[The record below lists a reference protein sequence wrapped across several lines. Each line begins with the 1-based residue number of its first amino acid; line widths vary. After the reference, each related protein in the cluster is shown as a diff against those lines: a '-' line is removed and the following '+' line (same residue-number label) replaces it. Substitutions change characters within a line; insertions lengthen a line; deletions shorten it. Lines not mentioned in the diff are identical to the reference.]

1 MDVEFIGNNRRREAA
16 QACEDCSIPAV
27 MVASLTATTSFHRH
41 LIICLPLWRR
51 KPLQY
56 ISHVHADIG
65 GGVKTRTKTLLS
77 VFHKLLIFKTSSS
90 VYLYVSVLGLELHW
104 NIIKMVKTN
113 TIRHLCLQPSC
124 GAAAQ
129 SLQKS
134 RGA

>member
-41 LIICLPLWRR
+41 LNICPPLWRR

-77 VFHKLLIFKTSSS
+77 VFHKLLIFKSVFKHPPLYICTS
-90 VYLYVSVLGLELHW
+90 LCWDW
-104 NIIKMVKTN
+104 NCTGI
-113 TIRHLCLQPSC
+113 
-124 GAAAQ
+124 
-129 SLQKS
+129 SLKW
-134 RGA
+134 